1 MSKET
6 RFGTFDELLE
16 EASPEMQVIALALKK
31 AILAVHPD
39 AHEVVRLGDRA
50 ATYGVGPKKNT
61 EAHTYI
67 MPQKKHVN
75 LGFFYGALLPDPE
88 GNMEGTGKKMRH
100 VKVRSLDQAGSPAI
114 RSLIQQAL
122 EERIRALAG

>member
-16 EASPEMQVIALALKK
+16 EASPEMQAIALALKK

-75 LGFFYGALLPDPE
+75 LGFFYGAVLNDPE
-88 GNMEGTGKKMRH
+88 GKMEGTGKKMRH
-100 VKVRSLDQAGSPAI
+100 IKIRSVEEAGSSYALSMI
-114 RSLIQQAL
+114 KLAL
-122 EERIRALAG
+122 EERIVALAD